1 MTTSRSKTKV
11 FMFQIPP
18 VAASRPRVGRRA
30 TYYTGPYQRFRVS
43 MGPIVERVV
52 REKKHK
58 MWVDTALE
66 CECVFSVPRPGT
78 TKLGWPDPDI
88 DNYIKAI
95 LDQLN
100 NRVFD
105 DDRCIVTLKAKKYWS
120 TDGKPLIALRFT
132 EIGPYSVK
140 KEATKRKRGGKGAV
154 SNVPKQARGRKR

>member
-1 MTTSRSKTKV
+1 MTSRSKTKT
-11 FMFQIPP
+11 FLFKIPP

-52 REKKHK
+52 RQHKHT
-58 MWVDTALE
+58 MWEDTALE
-66 CECVFSVPRPGT
+66 CEIVFSVPRPGST
-78 TKLGWPDPDI
+78 GLGWPDPDI

-100 NRVFD
+100 GRVFD

-120 TDGKPLIALRFT
+120 ENDQGLIALRFT
-132 EIGPYSVK
+132 EIGPYRVK
-140 KEATKRKRGGKGAV
+140 KVATKRRGGRKGTV
-154 SNVPKQARGRKR
+154 SKLPSKPRGRKR